1 MIDDG
6 RFSDDFHL
14 KYVIQAFRD
23 WKIWVN
29 MFITIGLFTSLY
41 SISLFL
47 PTIIKELGYSAN
59 ASQLMTVP
67 VYVVA
72 CFCTICGSL
81 ASDRVGQRGLFLIGF
96 ELIAIAGFTMLIS
109 SGKPQVQYAGTFFAA
124 SGKSRFI
131 FNRLTLI
138 IILHKHLPT
147 CSADWRLEQ
156 QQHRW
161 KSQARRWY
169 CHAGGVWQSR
179 RCDCRIRLSFYGSA

>member
-1 MIDDG
+1 MVEDG
-6 RFSDDFHL
+6 GFSDDFHL
-14 KYVIQAFRD
+14 KYAIQAFRD

-29 MFITIGLFTSLY
+29 MLITIGLFTSLY

-81 ASDRVGQRGLFLIGF
+81 TSDKVGQRGPFLIGF
-96 ELIAIAGFTMLIS
+96 ELLAIMGFTMLIS

-124 SGKSRFI
+124 SGKSFLD
-131 FNRLTLI
+131 FETQALI
-138 IILHKHLPT
+138 IVVYRYLSTRP
-147 CSADWRLEQ
+147 ADRRMEQ

-161 KSQARRWY
+161 QSQAWRWH
-169 CHAGGVWQSR
+169 CHAGRLWQPWG
-179 RCDCRIRLSFYGSA
+179 CDRRIRLSFYR